1 MSDVTAHLLTQLI
14 WHQISVAFSWNRN
27 ADGDIV
33 FLNEPVTEALAR
45 TAATLLRQQD
55 NPQLALDAFIARLR
69 ELLDQ
74 PQAELGVT
82 PDIRAMIARVL
93 K

>member
-45 TAATLLRQQD
+45 TVASLLRQQAD
-55 NPQLALDAFIARLR
+55 PQAALDQFVERLR
-69 ELLDQ
+69 QLLDQ

-82 PDIRAMIARVL
+82 PEIRAMIARVL

>member
-14 WHQISVAFSWNRN
+14 WHQISVAFSWNRDE
-27 ADGDIV
+27 DGNIV

-45 TAATLLRQQD
+45 TVASLLRQQA
-55 NPQLALDAFIARLR
+55 NPEVALDAFIARLR

-82 PDIRAMIARVL
+82 PEIRAMIARVL